1 MSLAQAPRMARISGH
16 VYRKDSRRG
25 PARWYMKWRDVHG
38 QHQRRIGTD
47 WTGEEGEPPAG
58 FLRKRDAV
66 ALLEETLV
74 AARREARVIYEG
86 RLVLSSPFG
95 GVPWREVA
103 LAWLDWHRA
112 EGDWKPSTLRNYES
126 ILRDDGPLMTA
137 FGARP
142 VRAIERRE
150 VRAWWVSMRESR
162 SPRSANAQLTVFRIV
177 VNWADGMDEYAPVPD
192 PSKGIRKAPEPA
204 AGKAPFFDIE
214 EVLAIGRAAREIH
227 LELAA
232 NPELQHRAFASC
244 FDEEIFTLAAFAG
257 LRRAE
262 LVSLRWENVDFDGMS
277 LHVSESVSAGERST
291 PKGKR
296 VRTVPMAP
304 QVAQVLARLAPDD
317 QRSSTEL
324 VFPGTGR
331 DGKLDLD
338 ALSERFCKA
347 RDRAGITRRKPRG
360 EKMVLLTFHDLRHTF
375 ASVLARD
382 PRIAPLEIQLAAG
395 HASFVTTERYMHL
408 RPRRDDA
415 ERFGNA
421 FAAAMAPERPRERA
435 A

>member
-1 MSLAQAPRMARISGH
+1 MRPVQAPRQVTVSGH
-16 VYRKDSRRG
+16 VYRREGSRRG
-25 PARWYMKWRDVHG
+25 ACWYMKWRDAHG
-38 QHQRRIGTD
+38 QHKRKIGRD
-47 WTGEEGEPPAG
+47 WTGEEGDPPAG
-58 FLRKRDAV
+58 FLRRRDAIAV
-66 ALLEETLV
+66 LEETLV
-74 AARREARVIYEG
+74 EARREARAIYEG
-86 RLVLSSPFG
+86 RLVAASPFG
-95 GVPWREVA
+95 GARWREVA

-137 FGARP
+137 FGDRP

-150 VRAWWVSMRESR
+150 VRAWWVALRASR

-177 VNWADGMDEYAPVPD
+177 ANWADGMDEFAPVPD

-204 AGKAPFFDIE
+204 AGKAPFFEVE
-214 EVLAIGRAAREIH
+214 EVLAIARAARALH
-227 LELAA
+227 LATLAD
-232 NPELQHRAFASC
+232 PERRERAFASR
-244 FDEEIFTLAAFAG
+244 FDAEIFTVAAFAG
-257 LRRAE
+257 LRRGE
-262 LVSLRWENVDFDGMS
+262 LVSLRWDNVDFDGMS

-291 PKGKR
+291 PKGR
-296 VRTVPMAP
+296 RARTVPMAP
-304 QVAQVLARLAPDD
+304 QVAQVLARIAP
-317 QRSSTEL
+317 REPRGSLEL

-331 DGKLDLD
+331 DGKLDVD
-338 ALSERFCKA
+338 ALSSRFCRA
-347 RDRAGITRRKPRG
+347 RDHAAITRRKPRG
-360 EKMVLLTFHDLRHTF
+360 DDMVLLTFHDLRHTF

-421 FAAAMAPERPRERA
+421 FSAAMAPERDGARA